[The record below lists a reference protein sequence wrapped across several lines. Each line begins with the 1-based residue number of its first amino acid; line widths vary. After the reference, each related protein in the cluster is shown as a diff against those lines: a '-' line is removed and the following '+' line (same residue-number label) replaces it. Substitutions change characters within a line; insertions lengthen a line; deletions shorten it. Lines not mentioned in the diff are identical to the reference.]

1 MKFFRLLLIPLAV
14 CALLLPHTSLAD
26 VLDFT
31 ADSLPAESLGQ
42 YNVDISQSSVSGL
55 SAGAYMADQFFVA
68 FSKDMLGVGIFAGGP
83 YGCADGSLSSALG
96 RCMNP
101 AFYDEIDSTVIR
113 DLHEK
118 AVDYAEQGKI
128 DAIENIEGKKVY
140 IFSGTQDTTVKPE
153 VTDWV
158 DDWYQLA
165 GIPSENIV
173 YKNDLDAPHTLP
185 TLDYGNACLTPG
197 NPWMNDCDYDGA
209 GQALSHILGP
219 LNPPC
224 LTSQLSGRFVKFDQN
239 EFFEPEGLTAEELK
253 NRFSMNEY
261 GFAYIPQA
269 CSNGDLCSA
278 HVVFHGCKQVY
289 NRNPDASDFSPDD
302 ASNPFGLQ
310 FVKYAGY
317 NEWGDTNNLIILY
330 PQAQKLPTTNPR
342 GCYDWWGYLSGTTDT
357 YATRQ
362 GPQMKAVY
370 AMLERIAGSPPPV
383 CEGTNQPPVITLAG
397 ADTIEIETGAP
408 LVLPDPEATALDP
421 EDGDITIDIVREP
434 AGEPTEVVDTDVP
447 GTYVLTY
454 NVSDSEGCAA
464 TEVVRTII
472 VGGCKQW
479 RATNSEHA
487 AANRA
492 ESGTCYWFFFP
503 YTCYHAV
510 GSDDPLGTA
519 STTTTLRREHADET
533 VYELGACR

>member
-1 MKFFRLLLIPLAV
+1 
-14 CALLLPHTSLAD
+14 
-26 VLDFT
+26 
-31 ADSLPAESLGQ
+31 
-42 YNVDISQSSVSGL
+42 
-55 SAGAYMADQFFVA
+55 MADQFFVA

-101 AFYDEIDSTVIR
+101 AFYDQIDSSVIQ
-113 DLHEK
+113 DLYEK
-118 AVDYAEQGKI
+118 AIDYADQGKI
-128 DAIENIEGKKVY
+128 DAVEYIEGKKVY
-140 IFSGTQDTTVKPE
+140 IFSGTQDMTVRPE

-158 DDWYQLA
+158 DDWYLLA

-173 YKNDLDAPHTLP
+173 YKDDLDAPHTLP
-185 TLDYGNACLTPG
+185 TLDYGNFCPTPG

-209 GQALSHILGP
+209 GQALSHILGA
-219 LNPPC
+219 LNPPQI
-224 LTSQLSGRFVKFDQN
+224 TSQLSGRFVKFDQN
-239 EFFEPEGLTAEELK
+239 EFFDPENLTAEELK
-253 NRFSMNEY
+253 SRFSMNEY

-269 CSNGDLCSA
+269 CSDGDPCRA

-317 NEWGDTNNLIILY
+317 NEWADTNNLIILY
-330 PQAQKLPTTNPR
+330 PQAQKLQSSNPR
-342 GCYDWWGYLSGTTDT
+342 GCYDWWGYLAGTTDT
-357 YATRQ
+357 YATKQ

-370 AMLERIAGSPPPV
+370 AMLERVAGGPPPM
-383 CEGTNQPPVITLAG
+383 CEGTNQQPVITLAG
-397 ADTIEIETGAP
+397 ADRIEIDTGAS

-421 EDGDITIDIVREP
+421 EDGDISDDIIREP
-434 AGEPTEVVDTDVP
+434 AGAVETDLP
-447 GTYVLTY
+447 GTYLLIY

-464 TEVVRTII
+464 REVIRTII
-472 VGGCKQW
+472 VGGCEQW
-479 RATNSEHA
+479 TATNAEHA

-510 GSDDPLGTA
+510 GSGDSLGTA
-519 STTTTLRREHADET
+519 STTTTLRQERADEM
-533 VYELGACR
+533 VYELGACP

>member
-1 MKFFRLLLIPLAV
+1 MKFLRLLFIPLV
-14 CALLLPHTSLAD
+14 TWIFLLTGISTAD
-26 VLDFT
+26 VLEFT
-31 ADSLPAESLGQ
+31 VDSLPAESLGQ

-83 YGCADGSLSSALG
+83 YGCANGSLSSALS

-101 AFYDEIDSTVIR
+101 AFYDEIDNTVIR
-113 DLHEK
+113 ELYQK
-118 AVDYAEQGKI
+118 AANHASQGKI
-128 DAIENIEGKKVY
+128 DALEHIEGKKVY
-140 IFSGTQDTTVKPE
+140 IFSGTQDMTVRPE

-158 DDWYQLA
+158 DDWYLLA
-165 GIPSENIV
+165 GIPSGNII

-185 TLDYGNACLTPG
+185 TLDYGNPCHTPG

-219 LNPPC
+219 LAPPC

-239 EFFEPEGLTAEELK
+239 EFFDSGNLTVEELK

-261 GFAYIPQA
+261 GFAYVPQA
-269 CSNGDLCSA
+269 CSDGEPCRA

-289 NRNPDASDFSPDD
+289 NRNPDASDFSPND

-317 NEWGDTNNLIILY
+317 NEWADTNNLIILY
-330 PQAQKLPTTNPR
+330 PQAQKRQASNPR
-342 GCYDWWGYLSGTTDT
+342 GCYDWWGYLAGTTDT
-357 YATRQ
+357 YATKQ

-370 AMLERIAGSPPPV
+370 AMLERVAGGPQPV

-397 ADTIEIETGAP
+397 VDSIEIETGAS

-421 EDGDITIDIVREP
+421 EDGDISADIVREP
-434 AGEPTEVVDTDVP
+434 TAAIDTDVP
-447 GTYVLTY
+447 GTYSLTY
-454 NVSDSEGCAA
+454 HVSDSEGCAA
-464 TEVVRTII
+464 REVVRTVV

-479 RATNSEHA
+479 TATNAEHEG
-487 AANRA
+487 ANRA
-492 ESGTCYWFFFP
+492 EIDTCYWFFFP
-503 YTCYHAV
+503 YSCYRAV
-510 GSDDPLGTA
+510 GSGDSLGAA
-519 STTTTLRREHADET
+519 STITTLRQEHADEM
-533 VYELGACR
+533 VYELGACP